1 KADRRQLE
9 GKVNHSLFDSTTN
22 ELNRMIRDILDKLS
36 GQDGDWKSALAK
48 AMEELDGKLDR
59 REMNNLRDWLEKQLK
74 ALNSKIKAMGP
85 GFSIDEEAAG
95 MKKQLIQHFNCL
107 SCDKPLDV
115 MPHPPI
121 ASIPATYGLPKSRSP
136 RPYTTF
142 ELDQIRQ
149 HARSLGVNPDMVDY
163 YATIRQCGG
172 SHTLTHPQ
180 KRITRLNNLGQILR
194 DEETVL
200 PLYKEEVDVQGAD
213 GHIYKGRMESARLEA
228 KLPSMLSS
236 QPPQPVYIE
245 RQQTQSPQPAQRLL
259 AARVPRPSSG
269 RPGSSQSGRSGQ
281 RFQSS
286 APNGRVNDSMV
297 APENSQAEGSR
308 TTTPHQDTTN
318 AVEMVEEENRVEPQG
333 QTQESEECGKQ
344 QEEEPEER
352 PKSVDA
358 QNSTEDKD

>member
-1 KADRRQLE
+1 
-9 GKVNHSLFDSTTN
+9 
-22 ELNRMIRDILDKLS
+22 MIRDILDKLN

-59 REMNNLRDWLEKQLK
+59 REMNNLKEWLEKQLK
-74 ALNSKIKAMGP
+74 ALNNKIKSMGP
-85 GFSIDEEAAG
+85 GFSLDEEAAG

-121 ASIPATYGLPKSRSP
+121 ASIPANYGMPKSRSP

-149 HARSLGVNPDMVDY
+149 HARSLGVNPEMVDY

-194 DEETVL
+194 DDETVV

-213 GHIYKGRMESARLEA
+213 GHIYKGRMEATRLEA

-236 QPPQPVYIE
+236 QQPQPIYME
-245 RQQTQSPQPAQRLL
+245 RQQTQSPQPPQRLL
-259 AARVPRPSSG
+259 AARVPRPTSG

-281 RFQSS
+281 RFHT
-286 APNGRVNDSMV
+286 AAMTNGRSNEDVA

-308 TTTPHQDTTN
+308 TTTPQQDVTT
-318 AVEMVEEENRVEPQG
+318 AIEIVQEENLVD
-333 QTQESEECGKQ
+333 Q
-344 QEEEPEER
+344 QEDEVDQPAQQAQLQEQLEEGGEQQAEEPVER